1 MTGQD
6 VVVQQPQTIPMLPIY
21 IPQDVDMTVVKSEVA
36 AAGVSASPA
45 AMPGLLEVVSHAQ
58 AEGINLKIVL
68 LDHNLPNDTPLRDI
82 ATVVGADY
90 PDVTVLTLSPNYVG
104 SYSTHYPR
112 VTLEAGEDISKT
124 GNPVQSAQ
132 NFLGELNVPEFP
144 WTVLTIVLLIG
155 VLVAAIGTRFMQ
167 LRSKRLATS
176 LDAAG
181 ILAEDVNRAD

>member
-1 MTGQD
+1 M
-6 VVVQQPQTIPMLPIY
+6 
-21 IPQDVDMTVVKSEVA
+21 
-36 AAGVSASPA
+36 
-45 AMPGLLEVVSHAQ
+45 
-58 AEGINLKIVL
+58 
-68 LDHNLPNDTPLRDI
+68 
-82 ATVVGADY
+82 
-90 PDVTVLTLSPNYVG
+90 
-104 SYSTHYPR
+104 
-112 VTLEAGEDISKT
+112 
-124 GNPVQSAQ
+124 QSAQ